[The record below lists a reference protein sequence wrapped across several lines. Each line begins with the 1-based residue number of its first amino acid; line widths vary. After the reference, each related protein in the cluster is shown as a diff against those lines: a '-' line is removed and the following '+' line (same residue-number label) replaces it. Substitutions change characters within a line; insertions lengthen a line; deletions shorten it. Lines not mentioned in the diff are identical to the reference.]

1 MSYHLALGLEREPF
15 SNSPDPD
22 LLYRAKS
29 HLECLQHMEI
39 AVRLR
44 RGLNVVLGE
53 VGTGKTTLGRELV
66 RILGADPDIEVH
78 FLDDPYHATPVEFLE
93 ALCRLFAIDTTPL
106 GRDAGLLREA
116 LKGGLLSRSADGR
129 RIVALIVDEGQ
140 KITPECLEL
149 LRELLNFETNTHKLL
164 QIVMFAQTEFEAVL
178 AARPNLD
185 DRVNFR
191 YRLLPL
197 DRRQTRRMIETRL
210 TLCAPQGQAPAIF
223 TPLAMRRIHR
233 LTRGYPR
240 KIVRLCHL
248 SMLLAVGFGKTRV
261 SWGLVG
267 RAARDTVGA
276 TGLWLRRAALAGGF
290 AVALAAGYYGLAG
303 HGWTGLRQQADG
315 LYGQG
320 RQWIASLT
328 APAAAINP
336 GTAVATDVRDAPE
349 APVAAAAAEPADS
362 ISVEQVAA
370 DAAAD
375 DLAETVAAAVK
386 ETKPALSPSPQ
397 ESRPAVAANA
407 QGGKPAVAASA
418 QDTKPVAAAAVQDTK
433 PVAAAAAQEAKPVAA
448 ATEAPATD
456 FAASLAK
463 ALQPPAPAQPVA
475 PAAVTVA
482 ATSPAPAQATAQPA
496 SPAAAQAAAPHRT
509 PDRPRAAAKGA
520 ASAPDREVAPATVAA
535 NGPAAVTPTPAPQ
548 GAGLQAAAPASA
560 SPATP
565 TPEPVPMAAAAMAGQ
580 APAGSGRGGILPE
593 NPVAAHGAT
602 SPAGP
607 AGAATATPAAS
618 PVTPGLGAAME
629 LAAAALPPDA
639 KEQVIVVTTEDG
651 LPAMP
656 QPPGQLT
663 APPVLPAS
671 PLAPPAATGHGLAAP
686 VAAASQADINR
697 IGEAS
702 VRPGW
707 ALSRLAARVY
717 GNGGRPV
724 LSAIAKAN
732 PGVDMA
738 RLRAGESLVYPA
750 IAAKAPPAGSCLVKL
765 AAADNLEQGLT
776 LVARAK
782 DRHNLSLSL
791 FCTRGPGAQARFDVV
806 LTALFADQGQAQV
819 ALAALPPEL
828 AARATLLTGFPEGT
842 TYYTDLGESR
852 GDTPVRPRA
861 VAGRQV
867 AESRP
872 VAGEVRPLAVAVDA
886 AQQ

>member
-78 FLDDPYHATPVEFLE
+78 FLDDPYHASPVEFLE
-93 ALCRLFAIDTTPL
+93 ALCRLFAIDPAPL

-116 LKGGLLSRSADGR
+116 LKSGLLARSADGR

-164 QIVMFAQTEFEAVL
+164 QIVMFAQTEFEDVL

-210 TLCAPQGQAPAIF
+210 TLCAPNGQAPAIF

-248 SMLLAVGFGKTRV
+248 SMLLAVGYGKARIG
-261 SWGLVG
+261 WGLVG
-267 RAARDTVGA
+267 RAARDARSGP
-276 TGLWLRRAALAGGF
+276 GLWLRRAALAGGF
-290 AVALAAGYYGLAG
+290 AAAVAAGYSGLVG
-303 HGWTGLRQQADG
+303 PGLSGLEQKALD

-320 RQWIASLT
+320 RAYLAAAMPPVAPQAVAVAPDTRETPVAADADLAAAPETAPVADIVDIGAPAAPMAE
-328 APAAAINP
+328 APAAALALAKAP
-336 GTAVATDVRDAPE
+336 GQPATAASAAAPAVAP
-349 APVAAAAAEPADS
+349 APVAANTFAAP
-362 ISVEQVAA
+362 
-370 DAAAD
+370 
-375 DLAETVAAAVK
+375 
-386 ETKPALSPSPQ
+386 P
-397 ESRPAVAANA
+397 
-407 QGGKPAVAASA
+407 AAS
-418 QDTKPVAAAAVQDTK
+418 TRV
-433 PVAAAAAQEAKPVAA
+433 
-448 ATEAPATD
+448 
-456 FAASLAK
+456 
-463 ALQPPAPAQPVA
+463 
-475 PAAVTVA
+475 
-482 ATSPAPAQATAQPA
+482 
-496 SPAAAQAAAPHRT
+496 
-509 PDRPRAAAKGA
+509 
-520 ASAPDREVAPATVAA
+520 
-535 NGPAAVTPTPAPQ
+535 
-548 GAGLQAAAPASA
+548 
-560 SPATP
+560 
-565 TPEPVPMAAAAMAGQ
+565 
-580 APAGSGRGGILPE
+580 LPE
-593 NPVAAHGAT
+593 NPVAAHASGRT
-602 SPAGP
+602 AGE
-607 AGAATATPAAS
+607 AAAAPAAAAPHITS
-618 PVTPGLGAAME
+618 PGLGAALE
-629 LAAAALPPDA
+629 LASAALPPDA

-656 QPPGQLT
+656 QPVGQLA
-663 APPVLPAS
+663 APPVLPAT
-671 PLAPPAATGHGLAAP
+671 PLAAP
-686 VAAASQADINR
+686 ASAVAAPGASDR

-707 ALSRLAARVY
+707 ALSRLAARIY

-738 RLRAGESLVYPA
+738 RLRAGEFLVYPA

-765 AAADNLEQGLT
+765 ASADSLEQGLT
-776 LVARAK
+776 IIARAK
-782 DRHNLSLSL
+782 DRNNLSLSL
-791 FCTRGPGAQARFDVV
+791 FCTKGPGAQARFDVV
-806 LTALFADQGQAQV
+806 LTALFPDQAQAQT
-819 ALAALPPEL
+819 ALAALPPDL

-852 GDTPVRPRA
+852 GDIPVRPRS
-861 VAGRQV
+861 VVGRQV

-872 VAGEVRPLAVAVDA
+872 VAGVVRPLASPAEA
-886 AQQ
+886 TQE